1 LVIKDLLGIPD
12 IYLNVNLEV
21 SIADPVT
28 RVDPGDTVTLT
39 GSAAK
44 TGNVGCDVTV
54 PAISFQ

>member
-44 TGNVGCDVTV
+44 KRERGL
-54 PAISFQ
+54 